1 MGGFF
6 LDIEGIDG
14 SGKSTQT
21 RQLQAWLTALGI
33 PVHLTAM
40 CSSLMGEL
48 IHKVNREGIVL
59 PDRVRS
65 LLYASDVCVRGEQV
79 VAPALEAGA
88 CVIADR
94 YLLSLYAYGVTRK
107 VPLEWIK
114 TLSESVPRPDLVV
127 LLDTSPKTAW
137 LRKRENVIHSE
148 AGLGTEMYDQA
159 RKERSFLKFQG
170 RLRASFLEL
179 GAQIGAVVLDGEQS
193 QEETLCA
200 LQTLVLERGEKYIN
214 ASLHEQEHRSSVR

>member
-1 MGGFF
+1 MTGFF

-33 PVHLTAM
+33 PVQLTAM
-40 CSSLMGEL
+40 CSSLIGDL
-48 IHKVNREGIVL
+48 IHKINREGIVL
-59 PDRVRS
+59 PDRARS
-65 LLYASDVCVRGEQV
+65 LLYASDVCIRGEQI
-79 VAPALEAGA
+79 VAPALQAGTF
-88 CVIADR
+88 VVADR

-114 TLSESVPRPDLVV
+114 TLSQSVPRPNLVV

-137 LRKRENVIHSE
+137 LRKHQNVIHSE
-148 AGLGTEMYDQA
+148 AGLGTETYDRT
-159 RKERSFLKFQG
+159 RKEQSFLKFQE

-179 GAQIGAVVLDGEQS
+179 GAQLGAVVLDGEQS
-193 QEETLCA
+193 QEETFRA
-200 LQTLVLERGEKYIN
+200 LQTLIIN
-214 ASLHEQEHRSSVR
+214 SLPDNFQPQISPTNE